1 MSSPVCLPSI
11 SNELLADLTIAHQ
24 LADLADVLTSEKF
37 QTLGLK
43 IETKPDLT
51 PVTEVDRGVERI
63 LRDHLLSALPDD
75 AVIGEEFPNTG
86 NSNRSWVIDPID
98 GTKNYVRGVPVWAT
112 LIALLIDGEPVIGVV
127 SAPALNR
134 RWWAAKSGGAFVGS
148 VDHSGFIGKQIKVS
162 KVTNLSDASLSI
174 SDLGTDPT
182 SKYAAGF
189 GALTNQV
196 WRTRGYGD
204 FWQHCLVAEGAID
217 LAAEPQVALWDLA
230 PLAIIVEEAGGRF
243 SGLNAVRGPD
253 QGTALS
259 SNGALHEAALKA
271 INA

>member
-11 SNELLADLTIAHQ
+11 SKELLADLTIAHQ

-43 IETKPDLT
+43 VETKPDLT

-98 GTKNYVRGVPVWAT
+98 GTKNYVRGV
-112 LIALLIDGEPVIGVV
+112 
-127 SAPALNR
+127 PALNR

-230 PLAIIVEEAGGRF
+230 PLAIIVEEAI
-243 SGLNAVRGPD
+243 
-253 QGTALS
+253 
-259 SNGALHEAALKA
+259 K
-271 INA
+271 